1 MIYRTAYHQML
12 SYLPDDASPFSLVH
26 NINPSA
32 TELNSDLNKINNWA
46 FQWKITLNPD
56 RSKQTQEIIFSRK
69 LKKSTHH
76 PVLFNNKNVFQVN
89 SQKHLGGYLKR

>member
-1 MIYRTAYHQML
+1 MIYWTAYHQML
-12 SYLPDDASPFSLVH
+12 SYLPDHTSLFSLVR

-32 TELNSDLNKINNWA
+32 TELNSDLNKINNWV
-46 FQWKITLNPD
+46 FQWKMTLNPD

-76 PVLFNNKNVFQVN
+76 PLLFNNKNVFQVN

>member
-12 SYLPDDASPFSLVH
+12 SYLPDHTSLFSLVR

-32 TELNSDLNKINNWA
+32 TELNSDLNKINNWV
-46 FQWKITLNPD
+46 FQWKMTLNPD

-76 PVLFNNKNVFQVN
+76 PLLFNNKNVFQVN